1 MRIWLSVYCDSLRL
15 ITQCYSSTSS
25 SVLDR
30 YETLCP
36 TRACSI
42 FEEWNRR
49 FEEHTSGSAILFHR
63 CPHGTH
69 WWRRQEG
76 DCVCRGWEFLYCSQ
90 RSLLQ
95 SLLLPLVRLKASWAS
110 LSSSSAVVYHRYKF
124 DLPLASSF
132 WHFSFCLWTICGQ
145 GSDRPT
151 RSVCIS
157 SSFQQTEARQYFF
170 SLFHGALSNPSHFIT
185 LLRLLAMSWTNCEH
199 LFSGCNLW

>member
-1 MRIWLSVYCDSLRL
+1 MWYESGFDCVYCDSLRL
-15 ITQCYSSTSS
+15 ITQCCSSTSS
-25 SVLDR
+25 SILDR
-30 YETLCP
+30 YETLWP

-49 FEEHTSGSAILFHR
+49 FEENTSGSAILFHR

-76 DCVCRGWEFLYCSQ
+76 DCVCRGWEFLYCSH

-95 SLLLPLVRLKASWAS
+95 SLLLPLCQIDSLMSQSMRFFGRG
-110 LSSSSAVVYHRYKF
+110 LSSIRIRPSSGIF
-124 DLPLASSF
+124 ILALF
-132 WHFSFCLWTICGQ
+132 VCLWTICGQ
-145 GSDRPT
+145 GSDIPT

-170 SLFHGALSNPSHFIT
+170 SLFHGALS
-185 LLRLLAMSWTNCEH
+185 
-199 LFSGCNLW
+199 